1 LYIGPRVVDQYL
13 EDSVVAFHAEYL
25 DEVIAAEQGDLTEGE
40 GPPGSAAQGATPRSQ
55 RSRVSAYKEE
65 RQIVKKAIA
74 IKLLKSKS
82 ARRVAIKALQN
93 KKVRGIVVNLAKRRV
108 LGR

>member
-1 LYIGPRVVDQYL
+1 
-13 EDSVVAFHAEYL
+13 
-25 DEVIAAEQGDLTEGE
+25 
-40 GPPGSAAQGATPRSQ
+40 
-55 RSRVSAYKEE
+55 
-65 RQIVKKAIA
+65 VKKAIA

-82 ARRVAIKALQN
+82 TRRVAIKALQN

>member
-1 LYIGPRVVDQYL
+1 
-13 EDSVVAFHAEYL
+13 VVAFHAEYL
-25 DEVIAAEQGDLTEGE
+25 DEVIVAEQGDLTEGE
-40 GPPGSAAQGATPRSQ
+40 GGPPGSAAQGATPRSQ
-55 RSRVSAYKEE
+55 RSRIRAYKEE

-93 KKVRGIVVNLAKRRV
+93 KKVRRIVINQAKRRV